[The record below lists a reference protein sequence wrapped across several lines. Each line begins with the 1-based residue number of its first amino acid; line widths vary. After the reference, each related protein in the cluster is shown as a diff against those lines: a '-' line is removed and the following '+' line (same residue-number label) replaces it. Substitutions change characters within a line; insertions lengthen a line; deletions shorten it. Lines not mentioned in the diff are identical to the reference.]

1 MTDADPLELL
11 RETRTIAM
19 VGASPNPAKPSHGV
33 MRYLLAAGYRVV
45 PVRAD
50 GCEEVLGVRCVASLA
65 EIDEPI
71 DMVDV
76 FRRPEFCAAHARE
89 AVEARAKSLWLQLG
103 IRSPEARR
111 IAHEGGLAYVENAC
125 TAALHRAYLSS

>member
-1 MTDADPLELL
+1 
-11 RETRTIAM
+11 
-19 VGASPNPAKPSHGV
+19 
-33 MRYLLAAGYRVV
+33 VV

-50 GCEEVLGVRCVASLA
+50 GCKDVLGVPFVSSLA

-76 FRRPEFCAAHARE
+76 FRRPEFCAEHARE
-89 AVEARAKSLWLQLG
+89 AVEAGAKSLWLQLG

-111 IAHEGGLAYVENAC
+111 IAHEGGLAYVEDAC
-125 TAALHRAYLSS
+125 TAALHARHLR